1 MSAWGKRSRVRL
13 HSGGISPSEVRL
25 RRRGAS
31 EKATAPGRDIR
42 DIGPDKGPRRC
53 KHCDKPIA
61 RPDRS
66 RCDACISDQNSVRE
80 VRLELKRLGLPPLGV
95 AAPKG
100 SPYFKK
106 RRQAEAALARLRK
119 KSKPAPGKSQAES
132 RERRVPAGSRSCPSC
147 FVELPASGQCDN
159 CT

>member
-1 MSAWGKRSRVRL
+1 MSAWGKRSKVTL
-13 HSGGISPSEVRL
+13 HSGGISPSAVRL

-31 EKATAPGRDIR
+31 QKRTAPGRDIR

-53 KHCDKPIA
+53 KNCENPVA
-61 RPDRS
+61 RPGRS
-66 RCDACISDQNSVRE
+66 QCDSCLSDQHLVRE
-80 VRLELKRLGLPPLGV
+80 VRRELKRLGLPPLGV

-106 RRQAEAALARLRK
+106 RRQAEAALARLKRSEPAQRK
-119 KSKPAPGKSQAES
+119 AQAKSKQRMVSAA
-132 RERRVPAGSRSCPSC
+132 SRSCPSC
-147 FVELPASGQCDN
+147 FVELPATRQCDD